1 MRKSNININ
10 RRPVIFNTNFAVKE
24 AVKNNLG
31 CALISEH
38 IAAQAQKAGEISIAD
53 NYPAARRD
61 FYCLTLHSRAER
73 RAVTVFKEDLHENFA
88 KNEGNDN
95 KNED

>member
-1 MRKSNININ
+1 MK
-10 RRPVIFNTNFAVKE
+10 
-24 AVKNNLG
+24 L
-31 CALISEH
+31 
-38 IAAQAQKAGEISIAD
+38 SIAD

-88 KNEGNDN
+88 KNEGNEN

>member
-1 MRKSNININ
+1 M
-10 RRPVIFNTNFAVKE
+10 
-24 AVKNNLG
+24 G

-38 IAAQAQKAGEISIAD
+38 IAVQAQRAGEVSIAE

-88 KNEGNDN
+88 KNEGNKN